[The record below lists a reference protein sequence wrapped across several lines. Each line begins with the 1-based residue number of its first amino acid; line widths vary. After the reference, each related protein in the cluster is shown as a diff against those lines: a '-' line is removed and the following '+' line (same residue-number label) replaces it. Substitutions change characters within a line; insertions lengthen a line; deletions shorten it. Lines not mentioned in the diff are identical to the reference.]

1 MLRVLE
7 IMVLLPQRHP
17 EPHNVVILNLFQDNT
32 RRLCVIPK
40 QVRDDDEGCAMTV
53 AQSPFTRLWKPLLG

>member
-17 EPHNVVILNLFQDNT
+17 ELHNVVILNLFQDNT

-40 QVRDDDEGCAMTV
+40 QVRDDNEGCAMRV
-53 AQSPFTRLWKPLLG
+53 VR